1 MTPLADDDPVR
12 RMARLGPRRGGRRR
26 LGNPRVEGPPRPRRR
41 GPMNPFFAFPNPE
54 VAT

>member
-12 RMARLGPRRGGRRR
+12 RMARLGPRRGVRRR
-26 LGNPRVEGPPRPRRR
+26 VGGPRFEGPSRPRRR
-41 GPMNPFFAFPNPE
+41 GPMNPFSAFPNPE